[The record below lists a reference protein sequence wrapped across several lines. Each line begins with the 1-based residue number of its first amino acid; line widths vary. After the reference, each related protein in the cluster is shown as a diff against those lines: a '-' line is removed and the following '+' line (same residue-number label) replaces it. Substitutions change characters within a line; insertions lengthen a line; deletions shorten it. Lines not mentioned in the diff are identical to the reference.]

1 MKSTPF
7 PELAGEIPACL
18 MFQYY
23 IIDHGRNSRGK
34 ALLTRKKRPKEADF
48 RKKDILC
55 ILFLQDVL

>member
-48 RKKDILC
+48 RKKDI
-55 ILFLQDVL
+55 